1 MKETLEKVRETGK
14 EFGFQT
20 IAIKKVTTMKA
31 NIKMI
36 KKVDLVYTGGRMAQH
51 TKESF

>member
-1 MKETLEKVRETGK
+1 MDQETGK

-20 IAIKKVTTMKA
+20 FAVKKMTATKV

-36 KKVDLVYTGGRMAQH
+36 KKVDLVSIDGKTGQFMR
-51 TKESF
+51 ESF